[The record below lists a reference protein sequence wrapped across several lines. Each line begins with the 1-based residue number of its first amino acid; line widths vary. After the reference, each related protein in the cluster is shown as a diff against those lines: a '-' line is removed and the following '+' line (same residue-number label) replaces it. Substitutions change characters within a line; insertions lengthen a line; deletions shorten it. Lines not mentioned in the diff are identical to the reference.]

1 MIASENSWELPMP
14 EQNDDG
20 KTNILPDLD
29 RALRDLPQGATGT
42 DSLAHKKE
50 VLLVI
55 ADKVERLMLSENRH
69 CLLGRFTNT
78 KPSAEAVDL
87 NPYDAQEHGVSRI
100 HAQLHLE
107 DGRVYLS
114 DLDSTNGTFIGSEK
128 LNPHKPTEVGNG
140 DQVRLGRLALQIVFR

>member
-1 MIASENSWELPMP
+1 MS

-20 KTNILPDLD
+20 KTNLLPDLD
-29 RALRDLPQGATGT
+29 NVLSGAPQSSSGT
-42 DSLAHKKE
+42 ASLIGRKE

-55 ADKVERLMLSENRH
+55 GDKIERIMLAENMH
-69 CLLGRFTNT
+69 CLLGRFSQT

-100 HAQLHLE
+100 HAQLHME
-107 DGRVYLS
+107 DNRLFLT

-128 LNPHKPTEVGNG
+128 LNPHKPTEVHNG
-140 DQVRLGRLALQIVFR
+140 DQVRLGRLSMQVVFR

>member
-1 MIASENSWELPMP
+1 MS

-20 KTNILPDLD
+20 KTNVLPDLD
-29 RALRDLPQGATGT
+29 KVLQGLPVPQGASGTG
-42 DSLAHKKE
+42 SLLGKKE

-55 ADKVERLMLSENRH
+55 GDKIERIMLAENMH
-69 CLLGRFTNT
+69 CLLGRFSQT

-100 HAQLHLE
+100 HAQLHIEENRLF
-107 DGRVYLS
+107 LS

-128 LNPHKPTEVGNG
+128 LNPHKPTEVHNG
-140 DQVRLGRLALQIVFR
+140 DQLRLGRLPMQVVFR